1 LYLLRSSNNSIF
13 EIPFNSHSIVTF
25 PNQQWPPPFL
35 LNNNPRLLSPLLNT
49 TINNSQP
56 KRHPLRR
63 ESVLIVMDNMNERR
77 HSVAWPFPTT
87 NMIFHEQTNQI
98 KKNSIFYNT

>member
-1 LYLLRSSNNSIF
+1 LYLLRPSNNSIF
-13 EIPFNSHSIVTF
+13 EIPSNSHSILTF
-25 PNQQWPPPFL
+25 PNQQWPPSFI

-49 TINNSQP
+49 TINSSQP

-63 ESVLIVMDNMNERR
+63 ESILIVMDDTNERR
-77 HSVAWPFPTT
+77 HSAPWPFPTT

-98 KKNSIFYNT
+98 KKNSIFFNT